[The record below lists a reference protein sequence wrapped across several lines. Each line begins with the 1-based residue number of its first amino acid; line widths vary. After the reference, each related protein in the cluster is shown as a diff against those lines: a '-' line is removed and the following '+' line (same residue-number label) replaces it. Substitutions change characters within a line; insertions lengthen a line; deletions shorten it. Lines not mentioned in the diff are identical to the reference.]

1 LSAESLTCPASRRV
15 CWCRVTLPE
24 MTRHAHSRQSLSPVD
39 RNLVFSDRL
48 GGGLVACVRTFKRHT
63 QAQLHALRVR
73 TRLTACCRQSLSPVV
88 WPAVFFGRA
97 SPMFGLLQ
105 CIVDRASRV
114 SHGVQCMG
122 DTSSHGMQCI
132 VGRASGVPAVV
143 CILVAG
149 DKFVSSTLAAPK
161 AVGRGRP
168 G

>member
-1 LSAESLTCPASRRV
+1 MPTRGRVSHLSIGTLCFQTGWGVDLLHVCERSSDIRKHSCMHSAFGLASLHV
-15 CWCRVTLPE
+15 
-24 MTRHAHSRQSLSPVD
+24 VD
-39 RNLVFSDRL
+39 RACRRSC
-48 GGGLVACVRTFKRHT
+48 GLQC
-63 QAQLHALRVR
+63 
-73 TRLTACCRQSLSPVV
+73 
-88 WPAVFFGRA
+88 FFGRA